1 MKNKTIAVWLT
12 LILGPLGA
20 HRVYLKGKFDSIAF
34 TLALCSATGLYGVL
48 RARSIGLDDQASW
61 LLVPW
66 LGFAIAASAL
76 TAIVYG
82 LTDGEKWNKTYNTE
96 RAGDAPAGQTNWLT
110 VIGLG
115 AALLIGATALL
126 ASIAF
131 TFQRYFE
138 YEAQQSSARTDWN
151 DTQSLHAAE
160 DKVNRAYQA

>member
-12 LILGPLGA
+12 LILGPVGA
-20 HRVYLKGKFDSIAF
+20 HRLYLKGKFDSAA
-34 TLALCSATGLYGVL
+34 LALSLCSATGLYGVL

-82 LTDGEKWNKTYNTE
+82 LTDGEKWNRTYNTD

-115 AALLIGATALL
+115 SALLIGATALL

-138 YEAQQSSARTDWN
+138 YEAEQSQARSGWVQPPLSN
-151 DTQSLHAAE
+151 AAE
-160 DKVNRAYQA
+160 NKVHGTHQA